1 MQLNATITQPADN
14 SVICGIWWK
23 RRRAELEYEV
33 GVRNTES
40 KLMFKNESEEDGVSL
55 QDSQKIAQI
64 VLKRVIDQ

>member
-1 MQLNATITQPADN
+1 MRLSRNLQTTQLFVA
-14 SVICGIWWK
+14 WWK
-23 RRRAELEYEV
+23 RRSAELEYEV